1 MGLSLKSVLPVA
13 GAAVGFLLGGPG
25 GSAAAKAALGGGLGT
40 LLSGGKPEDA
50 IKNAVLS
57 AAGGTGLQSLGMAGA
72 GTKAGIELAK
82 QQAVQEIAKQAAGEV
97 AKGGLFGTG
106 ITAGDISVG
115 SSLLGLIADRT
126 QDEEQDSGIM
136 SLESSPD
143 YDGRPISNLFVDPV
157 TGKTYDTVE
166 ELEDA
171 VKSRQSDGIASLN
184 EGGYIEGPG
193 TGTSDDINAAIF
205 QDGQRV
211 QEARLSDG
219 EFVIREKAVK
229 GAGDGDRDLGAKR
242 LHDLMDSLERR
253 V

>member
-40 LLSGGKPEDA
+40 LLAGGKPEDA

-57 AAGGTGLQSLGMAGA
+57 AAGGKGLQSLGMAGA

-82 QQAVQEIAKQAAGEV
+82 QQAAQETAKQAASEV
-97 AKGGLFGTG
+97 AKRGLFGTG

-115 SSLLGLIADRT
+115 SSLLGLIADQAR
-126 QDEEQDSGIM
+126 DEEEPELIG
-136 SLESSPD
+136 LESLPD
-143 YDGRPISNLFVDPV
+143 YEGRPVSNLFVDPV

-171 VKSRQSDGIASLN
+171 VKARQSEGIASLN

-193 TGTSDDINAAIF
+193 TGTSDDIKAAIF

-242 LHDLMDSLERR
+242 LHSLMDNLERR